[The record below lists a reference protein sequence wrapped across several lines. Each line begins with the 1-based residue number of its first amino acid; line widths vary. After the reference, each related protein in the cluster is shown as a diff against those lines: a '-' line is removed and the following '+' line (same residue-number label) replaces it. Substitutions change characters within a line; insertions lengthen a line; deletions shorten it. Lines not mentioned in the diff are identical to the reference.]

1 MKNKIINLAIEQL
14 GNDYTTYC
22 KDMGYNYRIEWCAC
36 FISWL
41 AKKLD
46 ITNIIP
52 VDMSCNSQISKF
64 KNMGVWHTDR
74 NFQSGDIIYYDWDRL
89 GDSRPADHVGIVEK
103 VSGNTLTVIEG
114 NNGNFPNDRV
124 RRREIN
130 SASSLIFGYARP
142 EYPSVTFRKS
152 SDNTINVFLPTLR
165 KGDSGNSVK
174 ILQAFLIAYE
184 YSTGTSGIDGEFG
197 FDTESAVK
205 QFQKNSG
212 ISVDGI
218 VGENTWSELL
228 KS

>member
-1 MKNKIINLAIEQL
+1 MKNKIISLAIEQI

-22 KDMGYNYRIEWCAC
+22 NDMGYNYRIEWCAC

-41 AKKLD
+41 AEKLG
-46 ITNIIP
+46 ITDIIP
-52 VDMSCNSQISKF
+52 IDMSCNSQIKKF
-64 KNMGVWHTDR
+64 KSMGVWHTDR
-74 NFQSGDIIYYDWDRL
+74 NFQSGDIIYYDWDIS
-89 GDSRPADHVGIVEK
+89 GDADHVGIIEK
-103 VSGNTLTVIEG
+103 VNVMSLTVIEG
-114 NNGNFPNDRV
+114 NNGNYPNDRV
-124 RRREIN
+124 RRREI
-130 SASSLIFGYARP
+130 SSGSSLIFGYARP

-152 SDNTINVFLPTLR
+152 SANTINVFLPTLR

-174 ILQAFLIAYE
+174 ILQAFLVAYE

-228 KS
+228 K

>member
-1 MKNKIINLAIEQL
+1 MKNKTINLAIEQL

-41 AKKLD
+41 AEKLG
-46 ITNIIP
+46 ITDIIP

-124 RRREIN
+124 RRREI
-130 SASSLIFGYARP
+130 SSGSSLIFGYARP
-142 EYPSVTFRKS
+142 KYPVKS
-152 SDNTINVFLPTLR
+152 SANGSDVDISLPTIR
-165 KGDSGNSVK
+165 KGDSGNAVK
-174 ILQAFLIAYE
+174 IIQLALVAY
-184 YSTGTSGIDGEFG
+184 
-197 FDTESAVK
+197 A
-205 QFQKNSG
+205 
-212 ISVDGI
+212 
-218 VGENTWSELL
+218 
-228 KS
+228 

>member
-14 GNDYTTYC
+14 GNDYETYC

-41 AKKLD
+41 AKKLK
-46 ITNIIP
+46 ITDIIP
-52 VDMSCNSQISKF
+52 VDMSCNSQIKKF
-64 KNMGVWHTDR
+64 KALGVWHTDR
-74 NFQSGDIIYYDWDRL
+74 NFQSGDIIYYDWDSS
-89 GDSRPADHVGIVEK
+89 GDADHVGIIEK
-103 VSGNTLTVIEG
+103 VNGMSLTVIEG

-142 EYPSVTFRKS
+142 KYPSVTFRKS
-152 SDNTINVFLPTLR
+152 SDNTINVFLPTLH

-184 YSTGTSGIDGEFG
+184 YSIGISGIDGEFG

-205 QFQKNSG
+205 QFQKNSE
-212 ISVDGI
+212 IEVDGI
-218 VGENTWSELL
+218 VGRDTWAELL
-228 KS
+228 KR

>member
-14 GNDYTTYC
+14 GNNYTTYC
-22 KDMGYNYRIEWCAC
+22 KDMGYSYRIEWCAC

-41 AKKLD
+41 AEKLK
-46 ITNIIP
+46 ITDIIP
-52 VDMSCNSQISKF
+52 VDMSCNSQIKKF
-64 KNMGVWHTDR
+64 KALGVWHTDS
-74 NFQSGDIIYYDWDRL
+74 NIQSGDILYYDWDSS
-89 GDSRPADHVGIVEK
+89 GDADHVGIVEK
-103 VSGNTLTVIEG
+103 VNGMSLTVIEG

-152 SDNTINVFLPTLR
+152 SNNTINVFLPTLC

-212 ISVDGI
+212 ISVYGI

-228 KS
+228 K

>member
-1 MKNKIINLAIEQL
+1 MKNKIISLAIEQL

-41 AKKLD
+41 AEKLG
-46 ITNIIP
+46 ITDIIP

-64 KNMGVWHTDR
+64 KSMGVWHNDR

-114 NNGNFPNDRV
+114 NNGNYPNDRV
-124 RRREIN
+124 RRREIS

-142 EYPSVTFRKS
+142 KYPVKS
-152 SDNTINVFLPTLR
+152 SANSSDVNISLPTVR
-165 KGDSGNSVK
+165 KGDSGNAVK
-174 ILQAFLIAYE
+174 ILQLALVAYE
-184 YSTGTSGIDGEFG
+184 YNIGKYGADGDFG
-197 FDTESAVK
+197 SDTESAVR
-205 QFQKNSG
+205 QFQKNSE
-212 ISVDGI
+212 IEVDGI
-218 VGENTWSELL
+218 VGRDTWSKLMN
-228 KS
+228 

>member
-64 KNMGVWHTDR
+64 KTMGVWHTDR
-74 NFQSGDIIYYDWDRL
+74 NFQSGDIIYYDWDIS
-89 GDSRPADHVGIVEK
+89 GDADHVGIVEK

-124 RRREIN
+124 RRREI
-130 SASSLIFGYARP
+130 SSGSSLIFGYARP
-142 EYPSVTFRKS
+142 KYPVKS
-152 SDNTINVFLPTLR
+152 SANSSDVNISLPTVR
-165 KGDSGNSVK
+165 NGDSGNAVK
-174 ILQAFLIAYE
+174 ILQAFLVAYE
-184 YSTGTSGIDGEFG
+184 YSIGISGIDGDFG
-197 FDTESAVK
+197 SDTESAVK
-205 QFQKNSG
+205 QFQKNSE
-212 ISVDGI
+212 IEVDGI
-218 VGENTWSELL
+218 VGKDTWTKLL
-228 KS
+228 KR